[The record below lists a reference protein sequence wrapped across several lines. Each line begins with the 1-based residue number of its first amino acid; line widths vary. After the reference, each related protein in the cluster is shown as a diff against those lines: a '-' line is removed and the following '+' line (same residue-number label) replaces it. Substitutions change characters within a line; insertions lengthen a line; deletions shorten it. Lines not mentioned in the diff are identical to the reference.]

1 MRNFYHDTRRVASQG
16 LGGTF
21 SPWGKTGPA
30 GHQPSISKSQK
41 HLFQYS
47 ATYSKIQLLDCTNLA
62 INCKN
67 GNGVKISDMMSW
79 SNFFDVVLLLLSSL
93 VTDLSFM
100 SISSLVLELWQFHF
114 IRDWPENRNIP
125 IRVLP
130 NICRLGGVRDT
141 KFDTKVCNKMLVNA
155 AKCQGYS
162 FYCFWVIKGKPTR
175 GGG

>member
-1 MRNFYHDTRRVASQG
+1 MYPMRNFYHDTRRVASQG

-114 IRDWPENRNIP
+114 IRDWPEIWKSEIP
-125 IRVLP
+125 LSEFCPISGDWGELQLP
-130 NICRLGGVRDT
+130 HLPPTSLIKCYWMLQNVRDT
-141 KFDTKVCNKMLVNA
+141 AFTV
-155 AKCQGYS
+155 S
-162 FYCFWVIKGKPTR
+162 EE
-175 GGG
+175 